1 MVNQRGRR
9 QSIAS
14 ANLLLAGLPSAQP
27 AQQATMVKIVYLISI
42 NINGNRQWTLSFK
55 SNGGDPI
62 LIIFKNTEAIK
73 KHLYY

>member
-1 MVNQRGRR
+1 
-9 QSIAS
+9 
-14 ANLLLAGLPSAQP
+14 
-27 AQQATMVKIVYLISI
+27 MVKIVYLISI